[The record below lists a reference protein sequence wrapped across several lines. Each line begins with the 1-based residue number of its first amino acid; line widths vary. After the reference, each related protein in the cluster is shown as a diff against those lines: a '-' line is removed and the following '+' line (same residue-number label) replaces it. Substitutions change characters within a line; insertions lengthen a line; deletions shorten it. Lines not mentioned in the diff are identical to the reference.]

1 MDGAIKRPA
10 CPFAE
15 TSGPSGPLPW
25 PVREHAQRGAAALP
39 PGSLLL
45 HSPCEEG
52 AGRPLGPC
60 SRLHGAEPLPLPRPG
75 HPLWQRTGA
84 VDCASKQK
92 APSPGGLCPGQGRP
106 ALQGVGGRRERPALP
121 VTPIHHRQESCPP
134 DFLHTLRPLA
144 SAQPGLGTA
153 EPHNPQ
159 AAPPD
164 PAYRGTA
171 RLLQE
176 TPRSSCWGAQA
187 LGARPGPAS
196 VPGAPRPP
204 SASLGPAALG
214 RRKPLSAGDSAAGR
228 GGSGAEGSS
237 TRAPRT
243 GVPAPPAAS
252 GRAPGRL
259 QLGGGCLSTLQSP
272 RHVLLCAL
280 PIDASLS
287 PPFGNLNTFG
297 RSRTRGRGGFPAG
310 ASAPPPPPCRPPGRP
325 CAGGETEAPP
335 RPGGHSQGLGT
346 PGACS
351 QDWPSADTPLIRA
364 AAEGGPGAL

>member
-45 HSPCEEG
+45 HPPCEEG

-84 VDCASKQK
+84 ADCASKQK

-187 LGARPGPAS
+187 LGARPGPAWS
-196 VPGAPRPP
+196 PERPGLPRPLSGLLP
-204 SASLGPAALG
+204 WAGGS
-214 RRKPLSAGDSAAGR
+214 RCQQVTPLQGAGAAGPR
-228 GGSGAEGSS
+228 GAA
-237 TRAPRT
+237 RVPRER
-243 GVPAPPAAS
+243 GC
-252 GRAPGRL
+252 RL
-259 QLGGGCLSTLQSP
+259 PQ
-272 RHVLLCAL
+272 
-280 PIDASLS
+280 
-287 PPFGNLNTFG
+287 
-297 RSRTRGRGGFPAG
+297 
-310 ASAPPPPPCRPPGRP
+310 
-325 CAGGETEAPP
+325 PP
-335 RPGGHSQGLGT
+335 RARLPGVSSWGE
-346 PGACS
+346 GA
-351 QDWPSADTPLIRA
+351 
-364 AAEGGPGAL
+364 

>member
-252 GRAPGRL
+252 GQAPGRL
-259 QLGGGCLSTLQSP
+259 QLGGGVPEHPPVPSP
-272 RHVLLCAL
+272 RAALRPPHRRVTVTTLRESEHIWKEPNTWQGRISSQGFCASSAAL
-280 PIDASLS
+280 PA
-287 PPFGNLNTFG
+287 
-297 RSRTRGRGGFPAG
+297 A
-310 ASAPPPPPCRPPGRP
+310 
-325 CAGGETEAPP
+325 
-335 RPGGHSQGLGT
+335 
-346 PGACS
+346 
-351 QDWPSADTPLIRA
+351 WTPLRRR
-364 AAEGGPGAL
+364 GD